1 MMKKKLLIMGLLL
14 ATALLLTAC
23 SGAPQT
29 QTPTAE
35 LPTLNTQAPA
45 MEIPTTV
52 PLPEGIDPS
61 AEEDTDAEYV
71 DPALLNQP
79 AAQGQQAAPAV
90 TEAPS
95 TVFAGA
101 TPILLNPIDM
111 PTPTKHP
118 PLVFTYATYTAN
130 KLGLSFES
138 VAGYEVEDGAA
149 DTYILREPAATVKDN
164 YPVEI
169 VLTLT
174 PVNANYK
181 KTDVRADVRAKLA
194 DLGKL
199 NYQKWE
205 PTNTAERSLLK
216 SPGYY
221 ADFRG
226 VKVDGT
232 IVRGRVHM
240 ALLPDNKLL
249 MLQISHPAEYSN
261 DYMGVHTHM
270 RSTLK
275 TI

>member
-1 MMKKKLLIMGLLL
+1 MKKKLLISGLLL
-14 ATALLLTAC
+14 LTVLLLTGC
-23 SGAPQT
+23 GSGQPQATTTPEAPSIY
-29 QTPTAE
+29 
-35 LPTLNTQAPA
+35 TQAPA
-45 MEIPTTV
+45 MAIPTMV

-61 AEEDTDAEYV
+61 AEEDTDAEYI
-71 DPALLNQP
+71 DPALT
-79 AAQGQQAAPAV
+79 GQQAAPMA

-95 TVFAGA
+95 SVFAGA

-118 PLVFTYATYTAN
+118 PLVFTYATYTAT
-130 KLGLSFES
+130 KMGLSFES

-199 NYQKWE
+199 NYQRWE
-205 PTNTAERSLLK
+205 PTNTAERTLLK